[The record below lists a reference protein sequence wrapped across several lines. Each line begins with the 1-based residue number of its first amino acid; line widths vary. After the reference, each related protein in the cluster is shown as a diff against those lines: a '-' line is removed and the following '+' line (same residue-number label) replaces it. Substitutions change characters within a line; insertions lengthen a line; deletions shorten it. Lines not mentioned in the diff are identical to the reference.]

1 MKIVYIIHSLG
12 VGGAE
17 TIVSEYLLKLKE
29 FGCDVFLIQFY
40 SSNSFL
46 EKNLRK
52 KDVTIYTLI
61 PSRTEKIFSKI
72 KCFIDLNYTLKYK
85 LKKYIKNVNPDIV
98 HFHTAFKDIDFC
110 TLNEY
115 KTFFTFHTD
124 VNRMFFYEKKFYKH
138 LDKAVNKG
146 ISIVAITEKV
156 KSDARG
162 YFPNADI
169 VKIYNGLD
177 IREIQNNTMDKVKY
191 MRKINIP
198 SDAFVV
204 GHVGRFHKVK
214 NHEKVISVFEEIHK
228 RLDNSYLILVGGGDQ
243 NRQYEIE
250 RLVKTKGLSDCV
262 IFLGEQKEATKIM
275 SIFDV
280 FIFPSYM
287 EGFPLVLI
295 EAQAHNIRSI
305 VSAAVPDD
313 VLIND
318 NCISLDIKEED
329 KMWAE
334 YALSDY
340 CIKGNR
346 NINEV
351 DIDNII
357 MQHINYYRRK
367 L

>member
-1 MKIVYIIHSLG
+1 MP
-12 VGGAE
+12 
-17 TIVSEYLLKLKE
+17 
-29 FGCDVFLIQFY
+29 D
-40 SSNSFL
+40 
-46 EKNLRK
+46 
-52 KDVTIYTLI
+52 
-61 PSRTEKIFSKI
+61 
-72 KCFIDLNYTLKYK
+72 
-85 LKKYIKNVNPDIV
+85 NPDCLV
-98 HFHTAFKDIDFC
+98 YR
-110 TLNEY
+110 NE
-115 KTFFTFHTD
+115 
-124 VNRMFFYEKKFYKH
+124 
-138 LDKAVNKG
+138 
-146 ISIVAITEKV
+146 
-156 KSDARG
+156 
-162 YFPNADI
+162 
-169 VKIYNGLD
+169 
-177 IREIQNNTMDKVKY
+177 
-191 MRKINIP
+191 
-198 SDAFVV
+198 
-204 GHVGRFHKVK
+204 K

-340 CIKGNR
+340 CIKRNR

>member
-1 MKIVYIIHSLG
+1 
-12 VGGAE
+12 
-17 TIVSEYLLKLKE
+17 
-29 FGCDVFLIQFY
+29 
-40 SSNSFL
+40 
-46 EKNLRK
+46 
-52 KDVTIYTLI
+52 
-61 PSRTEKIFSKI
+61 
-72 KCFIDLNYTLKYK
+72 
-85 LKKYIKNVNPDIV
+85 
-98 HFHTAFKDIDFC
+98 
-110 TLNEY
+110 
-115 KTFFTFHTD
+115 
-124 VNRMFFYEKKFYKH
+124 
-138 LDKAVNKG
+138 
-146 ISIVAITEKV
+146 
-156 KSDARG
+156 
-162 YFPNADI
+162 
-169 VKIYNGLD
+169 
-177 IREIQNNTMDKVKY
+177 
-191 MRKINIP
+191 
-198 SDAFVV
+198 
-204 GHVGRFHKVK
+204 
-214 NHEKVISVFEEIHK
+214 
-228 RLDNSYLILVGGGDQ
+228 
-243 NRQYEIE
+243 
-250 RLVKTKGLSDCV
+250 
-262 IFLGEQKEATKIM
+262 M

-340 CIKGNR
+340 CIKRNR

>member
-1 MKIVYIIHSLG
+1 MK
-12 VGGAE
+12 
-17 TIVSEYLLKLKE
+17 K
-29 FGCDVFLIQFY
+29 
-40 SSNSFL
+40 SF
-46 EKNLRK
+46 
-52 KDVTIYTLI
+52 T
-61 PSRTEKIFSKI
+61 
-72 KCFIDLNYTLKYK
+72 
-85 LKKYIKNVNPDIV
+85 
-98 HFHTAFKDIDFC
+98 
-110 TLNEY
+110 
-115 KTFFTFHTD
+115 
-124 VNRMFFYEKKFYKH
+124 KH

-340 CIKGNR
+340 CIKRNR